1 MKIINKT
8 KGTCLA
14 EAAVFA
20 DTLFLRMKG
29 LLDRNEIKKGE
40 ALIITP
46 CDSIH
51 TFFMRF
57 AIDVIFVD
65 RRHRVDFAINSIK
78 PWRLSR
84 LCWRAKFAIELPSGV
99 IQETR
104 TEKGDEI
111 SITD

>member
-8 KGTCLA
+8 KNTLLA
-14 EAAVFA
+14 DEVVLA

-29 LLDRNEIKKGE
+29 LLDKKEIKKGQ
-40 ALIITP
+40 ALILKP

-65 RRHRVDFAINSIK
+65 RQYKVDLAIQCLK
-78 PWRLSR
+78 PWRLTP
-84 LCWRAKFAIELPSGV
+84 LCWKAKFAIEFPCGI
-99 IQETR
+99 IQDSH

-111 SITD
+111 AIID

>member
-8 KGTCLA
+8 KGIVLA
-14 EAAVFA
+14 EEAVLA
-20 DTLFLRMKG
+20 DRLFLRMKG
-29 LLDRNEIKKGE
+29 LLDKKDLKRGE
-40 ALIITP
+40 ALIIKP

-57 AIDVIFVD
+57 AIDVIFLD
-65 RRHRVDFAINSIK
+65 REQRVDLAINCLK
-78 PWRLSR
+78 PWRLSP
-84 LCWRAKFAIELPSGV
+84 LCWKAKFAIELPSGV
-99 IQETR
+99 IQDSR

>member
-1 MKIINKT
+1 MKIFNKT
-8 KGTCLA
+8 KGTLLA
-14 EAAVFA
+14 EHADLA

-29 LLDRNEIKKGE
+29 LLDKNDIKKGQ

-65 RRHRVDFAINSIK
+65 RRNRVDFTITSIK

-99 IQETR
+99 IR
-104 TEKGDEI
+104 DSHTEKGDEI

>member
-1 MKIINKT
+1 MKIFNKT
-8 KGTCLA
+8 KGTALA
-14 EAAVFA
+14 DEAVLA

-29 LLDRNEIKKGE
+29 LLDKKNIKKGQ
-40 ALIITP
+40 ALILKP

-65 RRHRVDFAINSIK
+65 QKHRVDLAISCLK
-78 PWRLSR
+78 PWRLSP
-84 LCWRAKFAIELPSGV
+84 LCWRAKLAIEFPCGV
-99 IQETR
+99 IQDSH

-111 SITD
+111 TITD

>member
-8 KGTCLA
+8 KGVVLA
-14 EAAVFA
+14 DAAVLA

-29 LLDRNEIKKGE
+29 LLDKKYIKKGQ
-40 ALIITP
+40 ALIIKP
-46 CDSIH
+46 CDSVH

-65 RRHRVDFAINSIK
+65 RQQKVDLAISSLK

-84 LCWRAKFAIELPSGV
+84 LCWRAKFAIELPCGAIRDSH
-99 IQETR
+99 

-111 SITD
+111 SISD

>member
-1 MKIINKT
+1 MKIFNKT
-8 KGTCLA
+8 KGTLLA
-14 EAAVFA
+14 EEAVLA

-29 LLDRNEIKKGE
+29 LLDKKNIKKGE

-46 CDSIH
+46 CDSVH
-51 TFFMRF
+51 SFFMRF
-57 AIDVIFVD
+57 AIDVIFID
-65 RRHRVDFAINSIK
+65 RSNRVDFAISSFK

-84 LCWRAKFAIELPSGV
+84 LCWRAKFAIELPHGV
-99 IQETR
+99 IRDSR